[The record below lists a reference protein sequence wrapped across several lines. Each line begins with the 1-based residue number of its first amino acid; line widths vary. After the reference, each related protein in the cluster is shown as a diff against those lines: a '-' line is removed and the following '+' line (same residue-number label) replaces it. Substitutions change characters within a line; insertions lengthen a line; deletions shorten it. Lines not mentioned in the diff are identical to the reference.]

1 MKTKTARILAIGAAF
16 TAFVTAIV
24 MVISLTTMEPMVVTK
39 RFDTTFRVVTQD
51 AIELNI
57 RIFGS
62 QRHEDSRSSGL
73 LEFKH
78 KIRGRFAS
86 IMYTELPAKLRP
98 NFREELQ
105 KIEDHGTVIDS
116 IYAYREDDD
125 S

>member
-1 MKTKTARILAIGAAF
+1 MKTKTTRILTIAAAF

-24 MVISLTTMEPMVVTK
+24 MVISLTVAEPLIVTK

-62 QRHEDSRSSGL
+62 QRHETSLASGL

-78 KIRGRFAS
+78 KIRGRFHN
-86 IMYTELPAKLRP
+86 IMYTELPKKLRP
-98 NFREELQ
+98 SFREELQ
-105 KIEDHGTVIDS
+105 KIEDHGTVVDS